1 MSTLKQPTAIERNQA
16 EASELTQRLEKIDA
30 EVAVME
36 SLWAKFSS
44 QEE

>member
-1 MSTLKQPTAIERNQA
+1 MPTLKQLAAIERNQA
-16 EASELTQRLEKIDA
+16 ESEELRQRLEKIDA